1 MKSLLTLATLL
12 SAMEVAHAQPAAPI
26 GPPPT
31 FKVVNKIDK
40 MQSEIFFLETVVK
53 LVEQN
58 FQRVVIVNGKQE
70 TVTETR
76 FVPVMEQ
83 RISLFN
89 VANSR
94 AITTDGKQLPIE
106 EVWNRLK
113 KDAVVAVSVD
123 GNTPAQMYLRALN
136 PEVIVLIPGPPPPV
150 KKLP

>member
-12 SAMEVAHAQPAAPI
+12 TATVVAHTQPAAPF

-40 MQSEIFFLETVVK
+40 MKSEIFFLETVVK
-53 LVEQN
+53 LVPQN
-58 FQRVVIVNGKQE
+58 VQRVVIVNGKQE
-70 TVTETR
+70 TITETR
-76 FVPVMEQ
+76 FVPVMEHQ
-83 RISLFN
+83 ISLFN

-113 KDAVVAVSVD
+113 KDAVVAVSAD
-123 GNTPAQMYLRALN
+123 GNTPAQAFLRVLN
-136 PEVIVLIPGPPPPV
+136 PEVIVLIPGPPTPA